1 MFSDEV
7 FKVSSVN
14 TMHVYELV
22 KTCVFFGRAG
32 KWTTLG
38 SDGSIWIN

>member
-14 TMHVYELV
+14 TMACVWTRHASFSEELAN
-22 KTCVFFGRAG
+22 GLH
-32 KWTTLG
+32 LG
-38 SDGSIWIN
+38 QMEASG